1 MSDERVEITF
11 GGKPTAGKIFHIKS
25 RSYPEFHF
33 EYHPATKRCYVVPV
47 GQVVFK
53 DGQPFHE
60 AQLLA
65 ENVESIMRFKGI
77 VTGFI
82 QGYKLGQQIQ
92 PRLVVK

>member
-1 MSDERVEITF
+1 MSDKQIELGF
-11 GGKPTAGKIFHIKS
+11 GGRATENRIFKIQS
-25 RSYPEFHF
+25 QSYPEYMF
-33 EYHPATKRCYVVPV
+33 EYHPDTKKVYVIPTAT
-47 GQVVFK
+47 VVFK

-65 ENVESIMRFKGI
+65 ENVESIMWFKGI